1 MLPKRIFVIA
11 AVLTLALGPR
21 LFAEPGA
28 AFPDEKKIES
38 LTKSVQPSV
47 VKVESRDG
55 RRKVATGV
63 VMDGAGH
70 IVTTA
75 LLSSPEEKIN
85 VLAPDG
91 RWIKAEFLGLDPE
104 THIAVIR
111 AKEKGLT
118 PLAQGRSSTLSPGAW
133 IAVVGVSPENT
144 PSVTQGIVSSL
155 SEDRLRLNVW
165 VVPGMSGSPV
175 VDAEGRMVGLLRGV
189 YAEESPIVFEFRERE
204 VVGSGMVWS
213 RAESPAAGMA
223 VAVPVETVQ
232 SVFQE
237 IRDTGKVRRGWLGVI
252 ITGGEDNEVI
262 ISFVEKDSPAAQAK
276 LQAGDVVLKF
286 NGRNVVSAAMLASS
300 VRRTR
305 PGEEATLQVLR
316 KGKALDLKVK
326 LSEYPDK
333 AAHREI
339 SLKFPE
345 LFALPRIEV
354 PETHRAWPPGWF
366 RWEKRKFIGVYL
378 QETSPDLAGYFGLG
392 EGRGLLINEI
402 TKGGPAEK
410 AGLRVGDLIFK
421 ADGKRVETVA
431 VLSAVVQS
439 QKKGGK
445 IKIEFLRDKKANT
458 VMVEIAE
465 EELNE
470 PFGRLSELAERG
482 GRDFGDIR
490 KAVGKSLK
498 ESREITKKEMERV
511 QKQARLIYEQQM
523 KKSQELLKELREKKG
538 KTPLQDYFR
547 TYTKSVSLYRI

>member
-1 MLPKRIFVIA
+1 MLLKRIFVIA
-11 AVLTLALGPR
+11 AVMMLSFSPR

-28 AFPDEKKIES
+28 ALPDEKKIES
-38 LTKSVQPSV
+38 LTRSVQPSV
-47 VKVESRDG
+47 VKVESRNG

-75 LLSSPEEKIN
+75 LLSSPEEKIS
-85 VLAPDG
+85 VLASDG

-111 AKEKGLT
+111 AKDKGLT

-155 SEDRLRLNVW
+155 SEERLRLNVW

-189 YAEESPIVFEFRERE
+189 YADESPVVFEFRERE

-223 VAVPVETVQ
+223 AAVPVETVQ
-232 SVFQE
+232 AVFHE
-237 IRDTGKVRRGWLGVI
+237 IRDTGKVRRGWLGVT
-252 ITGGEDNEVI
+252 ITDGEDNEVI
-262 ISFVEKDSPAAQAK
+262 ITSVEKNSPAARAK
-276 LQAGDVVLKF
+276 IQEGDVAVKF

-300 VRRTR
+300 VRRAR
-305 PGEEATLQVLR
+305 PGEEAALQVLR
-316 KGKALDLKVK
+316 KGKTLDLKVK
-326 LSEYPDK
+326 LDEYPDK
-333 AAHREI
+333 AAQKEL

-354 PETHRAWPPGWF
+354 PETDRAWPPGWL
-366 RWEKRKFIGVYL
+366 RWEKRKYIGVYL

-431 VLSAVVQS
+431 ALSAVVQS
-439 QKKGGK
+439 RQKGGK
-445 IKIEFLRDKKANT
+445 IKIEFLRDKKANA
-458 VMVEIAE
+458 VLIEIAE
-465 EELNE
+465 EELGE
-470 PFGRLSELAERG
+470 PFGRLSERG
-482 GRDFGDIR
+482 GRDF
-490 KAVGKSLK
+490 V
-498 ESREITKKEMERV
+498 EV
-511 QKQARLIYEQQM
+511 QKQARLIYEEQM
-523 KKSQELLKELREKKG
+523 KKSQELLRGLREKKG
-538 KTPLQDYFR
+538 KAPLQDYFR
-547 TYTKSVSLYRI
+547 TLRKSALFFRI